1 MKVVFG
7 AATLAAMALAG
18 SVWAAAAPS
27 PQDIVDDRVAGMKS
41 LIGSLKGATEATDA
55 AVAKENLAKAIAV
68 AKSIP
73 SKFPK
78 GTGIGDAGVKKT
90 RALQD
95 IWTKPAEF
103 KASSDG
109 FVAALEAASAAAG
122 DAAKFGAAMGGV
134 KKSCGSCHDAFRGPA
149 TE

>member
-55 AVAKENLAKAIAV
+55 AVVKDHLAKAIAV

-78 GTGIGDAGVKKT
+78 GTGIGDAGVTKT

-103 KASSDG
+103 KAASEG